1 MPRPA
6 RPYPAVRF
14 RRAVLALTLLATA
27 LIAFRPAA
35 AQEKAPLSAKLLDSV
50 VAIEVSVPVE
60 ARNSRNLGT
69 HREGSGVV
77 IDDEGLVLTIGYL
90 VMEADSIIVSTGPG
104 RRVPASL
111 VAYDHDTGFGLIR
124 TAISPGV
131 KAMPLGGSAKLVRK
145 EPVLV
150 IPAGGPGQVLGAY
163 IVDRR
168 DFAGYWEYLLPDAIF
183 TSPPHPQFGGA
194 ALVDPEGALV
204 GIGSLI
210 VPDALR
216 GPANTWPGNMFIPI
230 DALKPILGDLI
241 ASGRSA
247 KPPRPWLGVTTLE
260 ADGRLVVRAVPEGSP
275 AWKAGVRPG
284 DVILGVKGEPVSDL
298 TSFYRKVWALG
309 TPGVAV
315 PLLVQRGQQ
324 PVEITVQSMDR
335 YNWLKLN
342 PTY

>member
-6 RPYPAVRF
+6 PKF
-14 RRAVLALTLLATA
+14 SRAVLALTVAISA
-27 LIAFRPAA
+27 VVAFRPAS
-35 AQEKAPLSAKLLDSV
+35 AQEKSPLPARMLDSV
-50 VAIEVSVPVE
+50 VAIEVSVPAE
-60 ARNSRNLGT
+60 ARSSRNLGT

-124 TAISPGV
+124 TAIPPGV
-131 KAMPLGGSAKLVRK
+131 KPMPLGESSKLVRK
-145 EPVLV
+145 APVLV
-150 IPAGGPGQVLGAY
+150 IPAGGPGEVLGAY
-163 IVDRR
+163 VVDRR

-216 GPANTWPGNMFIPI
+216 SPSATWPGNMFIPI
-230 DALKPILGDLI
+230 DALKPILADLI
-241 ASGRSA
+241 ASGRST
-247 KPPRPWLGVTTLE
+247 KTPRPWLGVTTLE
-260 ADGRLVVRAVPEGSP
+260 AEGRLVVRAVPEGSP

-284 DVILGVKGEPVSDL
+284 DVILGVKGEPVADL
-298 TSFYRKVWALG
+298 TTFYRKVWALG
-309 TPGVAV
+309 APGVAV
-315 PLLVQRGQQ
+315 PLLVQRGPQ
-324 PVEITVQSMDR
+324 PVEITVKSMDR